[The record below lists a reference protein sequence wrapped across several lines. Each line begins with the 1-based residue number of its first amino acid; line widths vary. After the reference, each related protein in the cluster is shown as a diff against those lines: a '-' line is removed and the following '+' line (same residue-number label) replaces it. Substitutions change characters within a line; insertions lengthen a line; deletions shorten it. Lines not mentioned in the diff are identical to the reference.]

1 MLFYPLDF
9 FLAKTIE
16 RLQRYIHIF
25 KICMQPYICISAGRI
40 VCTVCVF
47 FSINLKQV
55 PHGRQAFSGEPGRLR
70 LNSSAH
76 LIRRWSPPIVR
87 QICCASD
94 LALARASWTLSR
106 DLFFLLCLC
115 LSRKPASI
123 RGRFIR
129 DEILRHTPP

>member
-1 MLFYPLDF
+1 MHYVLYVF
-9 FLAKTIE
+9 
-16 RLQRYIHIF
+16 
-25 KICMQPYICISAGRI
+25 
-40 VCTVCVF
+40 F

-76 LIRRWSPPIVR
+76 LIRRWSPPIR
-87 QICCASD
+87 KAD
-94 LALARASWTLSR
+94 LLRLRSGVSARKL
-106 DLFFLLCLC
+106 DLEPGPFFLLCLC

-123 RGRFIR
+123 RERFIR